1 MVSDKSINTNNQKIW
16 KCEVSDLKK
25 GMKGLEI
32 SGNPVTEKSPYG
44 TAVVFNG
51 INDGLFLAENP
62 IDGLHCFTIEM
73 LIRPY
78 SDGPEEQRFLHIGN
92 IDSDRL
98 LIELRLTKENVWY
111 LDTFILS
118 GDNKTALI
126 DHKLTHPV
134 NEWHHVVMT
143 LDKTGQMTNY
153 VNGKKEMTGH
163 VDFKPM
169 TGEMSIGARRNKV
182 SWYKGAISR
191 IKISPEVLNPEN
203 FITHLL

>member
-1 MVSDKSINTNNQKIW
+1 MVASGNIHKAWECI
-16 KCEVSDLKK
+16 VSDLKK
-25 GMKGLEI
+25 GIKGLEI
-32 SGNPVTEKSPYG
+32 SGNPVTADSPYG
-44 TAVVFNG
+44 KVVVFNG

-62 IDGLHCFTIEM
+62 INNLQCFTIEM
-73 LIRPY
+73 LIRPD
-78 SDGPEEQRFLHIGN
+78 SNGPFEQRFLHIGN

-98 LIELRLTKENVWY
+98 LIELRLTEDNVWY

-126 DHKLTHPV
+126 ETSLTHPA
-134 NEWHHVVMT
+134 NEWYHVVMT
-143 LDKTGQMTNY
+143 LDGTGQMTNY

-182 SWYKGAISR
+182 SWYKGAIAK
-191 IKISPEVLNPEN
+191 IKISPEVLKPES
-203 FITHLL
+203 FMSY

>member
-1 MVSDKSINTNNQKIW
+1 MVENTNKQKAW
-16 KCEVSDLKK
+16 ECKVSDLQK

-32 SGNPVTEKSPYG
+32 SGNPVTENCPYG
-44 TAVVFNG
+44 EAVVFNG

-62 IDGLHCFTIEM
+62 IKNLHCFTIEM
-73 LIRPY
+73 LIRP
-78 SDGPEEQRFLHIGN
+78 DANGPFEQRFLHIGN

-98 LIELRLTKENVWY
+98 LIELRLTEKNVWY

-126 DHKLTHPV
+126 DTTQTHPS
-134 NEWHHVVMT
+134 NTWYHVAFT
-143 LDKTGQMTNY
+143 LDRTGQMTNF

-163 VDFKPM
+163 VDFIPM

-182 SWYKGAISR
+182 SWYKGAISK
-191 IKISPEVLNPEN
+191 IKICPEVLNPKD
-203 FITHLL
+203 FMKY